1 MILRIVFGRFP
12 AGLDAKALVDLRG
25 RLARAARD
33 VPGLDSLIVGARRSP
48 TDLPSVDAEG
58 LPVEAAIVSVWR
70 DASLMTRATSV
81 DEQDRFLGTRLRLP
95 LELDEAVHY
104 EIVGRTFAALPP
116 ETAAYLRIL
125 TVRARPNEEARLID
139 TLRKQQPRFVE
150 LGLVAS
156 HLGRRVIGLECEA
169 VTVGVWPD
177 RATIRRAT
185 GGRPERPLYA
195 QDLADWSDRSHLET
209 YDGIEIAPRLPAASG
224 PPIYVIDEDL
234 RIVDITAAAAAA
246 IGWAAEDLVGK
257 SVPDITLGDPASRE
271 EPWQT
276 LLQEGR
282 VSGEGPWLV
291 PDSGAVFIRFIA
303 ERDVPILGRH
313 TVLVH
318 RWHEPVPT
326 VEDLEAA
333 LREAFPARAG

>member
-33 VPGLDSLIVGARRSP
+33 VPGLDSLIVGARRTP
-48 TDLPSVDAEG
+48 TDLPSADAEA

-70 DASLMTRATSV
+70 DATLMTRATSV

-95 LELDEAVHY
+95 LELDDAVHY

-116 ETAAYLRIL
+116 ETAAYLRLL
-125 TVRARPNEEARLID
+125 TVRARPNEEARLIE
-139 TLRKQQPRFVE
+139 TLRDQQPKFVD

-156 HLGRRVIGLECEA
+156 HLGRRVIGRECEA

-185 GGRPERPLYA
+185 GGRPERPLYE
-195 QDLADWSDRSHLET
+195 QDLADWSDRIHLET

-257 SVPDITLGDPASRE
+257 SVLDFSLADPDTRA
-271 EPWQT
+271 EPWHA

-303 ERDVPILGRH
+303 ERDVPIAGRH

-333 LREAFPARAG
+333 LRDAFPARAG

>member
-48 TDLPSVDAEG
+48 TSDPTVAVDA
-58 LPVEAAIVSVWR
+58 LPVEAALVTVWR
-70 DASLMTRATSV
+70 DATLMTRATGV
-81 DEQDRFLGTRLRLP
+81 EEQDRFLGTRLRLP

-125 TVRARPNEEARLID
+125 TVRARPNEEARLIE
-139 TLRKQQPRFVE
+139 TLRYQQPKFVD

-156 HLGRRVIGLECEA
+156 HLGRRVIGRECEA

-177 RATIRRAT
+177 RATIRQAT

-195 QDLADWSDRSHLET
+195 KDLADWSERIHLET

-234 RIVDITAAAAAA
+234 RIVDVTAAAAAA
-246 IGWAAEDLVGK
+246 IGWASEDLVGK
-257 SVPDITLGDPASRE
+257 SVLDISLADAETRT

-276 LLQEGR
+276 LLQEGQI
-282 VSGEGPWLV
+282 SGEGPWLV
-291 PDSGAVFIRFIA
+291 PDSGAVFIRYIA
-303 ERDVPILGRH
+303 ARDVPIVGRH

-318 RWHEPVPT
+318 RWHEPSPT
-326 VEDLEAA
+326 VDDLERS
-333 LREAFPARAG
+333 LREAFPARTG

>member
-33 VPGLDSLIVGARRSP
+33 VAGLDSLIVGARRPP
-48 TDLPSVDAEG
+48 TDLPSAGAEA
-58 LPVEAAIVSVWR
+58 LPVEAAIVTVWR

-95 LELDEAVHY
+95 LELNEAVHY

-125 TVRARPNEEARLID
+125 TVRARPNEEARLIE
-139 TLRKQQPRFVE
+139 TLRIQQPRFVE

-156 HLGRRVIGLECEA
+156 HLGRRVIDRECEA

-195 QDLADWSDRSHLET
+195 QDLADWSDRIHLET
-209 YDGIEIAPRLPAASG
+209 YDGIEIAPRLPVATG

-257 SVPDITLGDPASRE
+257 SVLDFTLGDRATRE
-271 EPWQT
+271 EPWLA

-282 VSGEGPWLV
+282 VTGEGPWLV

-303 ERDVPILGRH
+303 ERDVPIVGRH

-333 LREAFPARAG
+333 LGQAFPARPG